1 MIPQWIVSYTN
12 NIHAATSIVS
22 SAANLESHTLMMVY
36 GGPDIFFTR
45 LAPSKGFD
53 SLPETF
59 NRLLLLVIMISL
71 VVSLRVIFAKSK
83 RKLVFVGWI

>member
-1 MIPQWIVSYTN
+1 MIQAV
-12 NIHAATSIVS
+12 TSIVS
-22 SAANLESHTLMMVY
+22 SAANLESHTLMMAY

-59 NRLLLLVIMISL
+59 NRILLLVIMMSL
-71 VVSLRVIFAKSK
+71 LIAIRVIFAKSK
-83 RKLVFVGWI
+83 RKLVAVGWV